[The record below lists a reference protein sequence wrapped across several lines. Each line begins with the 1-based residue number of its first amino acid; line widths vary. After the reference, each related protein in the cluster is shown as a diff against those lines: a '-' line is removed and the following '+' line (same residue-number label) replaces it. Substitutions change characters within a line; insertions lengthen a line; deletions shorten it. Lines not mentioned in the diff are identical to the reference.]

1 MQPAQQATRVL
12 REFHSGWME
21 CEDAQGV
28 FYYNN
33 ITKQSCDD
41 VPPELRAAAPP
52 PQQPQLQQQM
62 QQQMQ
67 QPQQAQQQVE
77 VLRELPRDWVQ
88 CRDAQGIFYYN
99 KATQRSSDD
108 LPDELRAPEPAP
120 APAAHYAQPTHGAHL
135 QPQYLQQQPQ
145 QPQPQPQ
152 QQAQPTVHAKVGDW
166 SVCEDDQGI
175 YYFHH
180 PSGRSTEEQPP
191 EVARY
196 LADGRQ
202 RPAASAGAPGQHG
215 AHGGQMPHAPSY
227 APAQS
232 YAAPKPAVVQYSTL
246 GGAGAHYT
254 ASGGYGAAAQ
264 PYPQQPGKG
273 KVPHLE

>member
-1 MQPAQQATRVL
+1 MAPLSLTSIGRGEKDSEVFAPPLPPCSWVFWR
-12 REFHSGWME
+12 HSRSLHIRSRRW
-21 CEDAQGV
+21 Q
-28 FYYNN
+28 
-33 ITKQSCDD
+33 K
-41 VPPELRAAAPP
+41 LAAP
-52 PQQPQLQQQM
+52 
-62 QQQMQ
+62 
-67 QPQQAQQQVE
+67 E
-77 VLRELPRDWVQ
+77 SKGR
-88 CRDAQGIFYYN
+88 
-99 KATQRSSDD
+99 RSRNARGASESAVR
-108 LPDELRAPEPAP
+108 LWPGGQE
-120 APAAHYAQPTHGAHL
+120 THGAHL

-152 QQAQPTVHAKVGDW
+152 QQAQPTVHAKARRGP
-166 SVCEDDQGI
+166 SADDQGI